1 MTCWEG
7 SEAHCT
13 DYYGVPRLG
22 NIECR
27 SKIVISTYAKILS
40 PPFLKVQS
48 FPLQGGLELS
58 MFDARQKVTRPSTWC
73 FFWPNMFTKLSA
85 GQNPLQPIPDQECHR
100 AFVVLTCHPK
110 TPHKNGV
117 PPGPGGAELISN
129 LVTSRLRGLA
139 LNQKPRR
146 AESHCGSHQASA
158 FIEPGD
164 EL

>member
-7 SEAHCT
+7 SAALQRLL
-13 DYYGVPRLG
+13 PRLG

-40 PPFLKVQS
+40 PPFLNVQS
-48 FPLQGGLELS
+48 LPLQGALELS
-58 MFDARQKVTRPSTWC
+58 MFDARQKGASDKAVYW
-73 FFWPNMFTKLSA
+73 
-85 GQNPLQPIPDQECHR
+85 
-100 AFVVLTCHPK
+100 VLLLAQH

>member
-1 MTCWEG
+1 MKRIAQITTEYHAWAT
-7 SEAHCT
+7 SSADPKSLSAPT
-13 DYYGVPRLG
+13 PRF
-22 NIECR
+22 
-27 SKIVISTYAKILS
+27 SAP
-40 PPFLKVQS
+40 PPFSSSTFNLSLYRVDRN
-48 FPLQGGLELS
+48 FPCLTRGRRE
-58 MFDARQKVTRPSTWC
+58 RVTRPSTRC

-85 GQNPLQPIPDQECHR
+85 GQNPLQPIPDQGCHR

>member
-1 MTCWEG
+1 MKRI
-7 SEAHCT
+7 AHIT
-13 DYYGVPRLG
+13 TEYHAWATSSADPNRYQHLRQDSQP
-22 NIECR
+22 
-27 SKIVISTYAKILS
+27 